1 MKLYKLIFA
10 SALFFTAVISCDDFG
25 DLNVDPNSATA
36 VDPSNLV
43 SYAQFI
49 MYDRIHGRALNMEH
63 GKLMVQHWSQN
74 EYAEESRYQFSPGVA
89 NNAWFDFYTDVLK
102 ELEVAKELIEAQSI
116 AENVK
121 TNQKAIID
129 ILKVNAYM
137 LLTDTFGD
145 IPYSQAINNEFESP
159 AYDAQEAVY
168 SGMMST
174 LQSAAT
180 SIDPNAPSFSS
191 GDIIYNG
198 SISHWKRFAHSLL
211 LRMALRVSDASPSLA
226 SQYAAVAASDLITS
240 HADEPRFIFDS
251 APDRSNPMWR
261 DKVLGSRDDFCI
273 SDVLVSVLN
282 DLNDPRLAMFADP
295 APGNTQIVGM
305 PYGLDD
311 NSASVLKS
319 STSRPHADL
328 LANTAHHVIVSL
340 SEVKFLLAEAY
351 QRGILTG
358 NAETAYNEAVTASMQ
373 YWGITDAAAIEGYLT
388 ANAYDEANWKASIG
402 LQKWISLYTSGT
414 EAWAEWRRLDQ
425 PVLTPSVNGVIPTIP
440 VKLNYP
446 QSEEDSNGSNLGA
459 VSSDPTSLIQK
470 VWWDVN

>member
-1 MKLYKLIFA
+1 MKLHKILFVSIF
-10 SALFFTAVISCDDFG
+10 LFTAAISCDDFD
-25 DLNVDPNSATA
+25 DLNIDPNSATS
-36 VDPSNLV
+36 VDPSSLV
-43 SYAQFI
+43 SYAQFQ
-49 MYDRIHGRALNMEH
+49 MYDIIHGRTLNMEH

-74 EYAEESRYQFSPGVA
+74 EYAEESRYLIGPGVA
-89 NNAWFDFYTDVLK
+89 VGLWSAFYTDVLK
-102 ELEVAKELIEAQSI
+102 ELEVAKELVDAQSI
-116 AENVK
+116 ADNVK
-121 TNQKAIID
+121 NNQKAIID

-145 IPYSQAINNEFESP
+145 IPYSQAINPEFNSP
-159 AYDAQEAVY
+159 AYDSQEAVY
-168 SGMMST
+168 TGLLST
-174 LQSAAT
+174 LQTAAT
-180 SIDPNAPSFSS
+180 SIDLNAPSFAS

-198 SISHWKRFAHSLL
+198 SVSHWKKFAHSLM
-211 LRMALRVSDASPSLA
+211 LRLAMRVSDAAPSLA
-226 SQYAAVAASDLITS
+226 SQYAAVAATDLITS
-240 HADEPRFIFDS
+240 HADEPRFVFDA
-251 APDRSNPMWR
+251 APARSNPMWR

-273 SDVLVSVLN
+273 SDVLVKALR
-282 DLNDPRLAMFADP
+282 DINDPRLEMFADP
-295 APGNTQIVGM
+295 APGNTEIVGM

-351 QRGILTG
+351 QRNILTG
-358 NAETAYNEAVTASMQ
+358 DAEAAFNEAVTASMQ

-388 ANAYDEANWKASIG
+388 ANAYDAANWKASIG

-425 PVLTPSVNGVIPTIP
+425 PSLTPSVNGVIPTIP

-446 QSEEDSNGSNLGA
+446 QSEEDANGENLAA
-459 VSSDPTSLIQK
+459 VSSNPTSMVQK